1 MFSMNNQLTY
11 LLFYCSCS
19 VFCLQV
25 TPQRNLQFCAAWLET
40 GKVHIWDLTLHI
52 KSLDTPGYTTP
63 KAAQT
68 PTHTVDCHSTEGYAL
83 DWSPLS
89 PGKLLSGDNH
99 THIYL
104 TTKTE
109 SGFTTDQI
117 PCIGHES
124 SVEDIQ
130 WSPNEKNVFCSAS
143 ADKTVKIW
151 DLRGQRKPSLSVKA
165 HETDVNVI
173 SWNK

>member
-11 LLFYCSCS
+11 LLFHCSCP

-63 KAAQT
+63 KAAQN
-68 PTHTVDCHSTEGYAL
+68 PTYTVDCHSAEGYAL
-83 DWSPLS
+83 DWSPFS
-89 PGKLLSGDNH
+89 PGKLLSGDNN

-130 WSPNEKNVFCSAS
+130 WSPNEKIVFCSAS